1 MRGRRARIT
10 LIDVVFIA
18 ASLAVLAFLSP
29 ALYEVLQQQTDVLGT
44 GELLF
49 MQMLVPA
56 IVLTLL
62 VLTFSR
68 AVSSV

>member
-1 MRGRRARIT
+1 MSGTRARIT
-10 LIDVVFIA
+10 LIDVVFIT

-29 ALYEVLQQQTDVLGT
+29 VLYDVLEQQTDVLGT

-49 MQMLVPA
+49 MQMLIPG

-62 VLTFSR
+62 VLLFSR